1 MEDEEE
7 ALRKKKYHFVVEEG
21 KIVHGSNTNASEIQ
35 VLGRQ
40 WFKVEFQSTN

>member
-7 ALRKKKYHFVVEEG
+7 ALRKKKDHFVVEEG
-21 KIVHGSNTNASEIQ
+21 KIVHGSEIQ